1 MPERP
6 PWHRP
11 FAEQVAFF
19 RQKLNLPTE
28 RWDDISKEEHD
39 RAFIVAGAQGADLLA
54 DLNAAVSKA
63 ISDGT
68 GLDAFRKDFKALV
81 ARHGWSGWTGE
92 GSKEG
97 VAWRTK
103 VIYQTNMSTS
113 YAAGRWQQLNDP
125 ELGSIL
131 PYWRYTHSDSVLYPR
146 PLHVSWDGLTLPR
159 DHQFWRTH
167 FPPNGWG
174 CHCRVIPASKSDYM
188 KAIAG
193 GKGPADAPAPG
204 NVDGIDRGFAYAPGA
219 SIEHE
224 LRTLI
229 NDKVAKLPAPIAEAF
244 TADAAKALPG
254 SPFAGVQFAEAKTA
268 REAGA
273 WAVRNNLV
281 NHADY
286 TGIKPEVA
294 NAINESLLAHLQEFP
309 ELRASQ
315 KFIGTAQAQMARH
328 RQNEIERYLAALIQ
342 HNPSTIPE
350 HVLRAIAEDRVKLH
364 KIDNRYA
371 QAWDQVDVAG
381 IGVNKKWGA
390 DPQAFKM
397 SLARGVGE
405 GWHPVGTYTIRS
417 VADHEFGHM
426 LDYALDLRLD
436 QEVIATYKEARA
448 AGVEKE
454 VSGYAAKNIQEFIAE
469 CWAESINNPSP
480 RPFAARIASLVR
492 SRYRARFAG

>member
-63 ISDGT
+63 ITDGT

-125 ELGSIL
+125 ELGSVL
-131 PYWRYTHSDSVLYPR
+131 PYWRYKHSDSVLYPR

-159 DHQFWRTH
+159 DHYFWKTH
-167 FPPNGWG
+167 FAPNGWG
-174 CHCRVIPASKSDYM
+174 CSCRIIPVAKSEYL
-188 KAIAG
+188 KAIAS
-193 GKGPADAPAPG
+193 GKGPANAPAPG

-229 NDKVAKLPAPIAEAF
+229 NDKVAKLPAPIADAF
-244 TADAAKALPG
+244 AADARK
-254 SPFAGVQFAEAKTA
+254 VQ
-268 REAGA
+268 
-273 WAVRNNLV
+273 
-281 NHADY
+281 
-286 TGIKPEVA
+286 
-294 NAINESLLAHLQEFP
+294 
-309 ELRASQ
+309 
-315 KFIGTAQAQMARH
+315 
-328 RQNEIERYLAALIQ
+328 
-342 HNPSTIPE
+342 
-350 HVLRAIAEDRVKLH
+350 
-364 KIDNRYA
+364 
-371 QAWDQVDVAG
+371 
-381 IGVNKKWGA
+381 
-390 DPQAFKM
+390 PQ
-397 SLARGVGE
+397 
-405 GWHPVGTYTIRS
+405 
-417 VADHEFGHM
+417 
-426 LDYALDLRLD
+426 
-436 QEVIATYKEARA
+436 
-448 AGVEKE
+448 
-454 VSGYAAKNIQEFIAE
+454 
-469 CWAESINNPSP
+469 
-480 RPFAARIASLVR
+480 
-492 SRYRARFAG
+492 